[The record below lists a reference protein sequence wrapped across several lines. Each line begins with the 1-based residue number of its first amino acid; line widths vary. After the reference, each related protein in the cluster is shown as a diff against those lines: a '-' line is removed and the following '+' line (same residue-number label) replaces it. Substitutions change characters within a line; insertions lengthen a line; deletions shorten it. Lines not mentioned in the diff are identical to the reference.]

1 MSTTRDKQ
9 IILKLG
15 SKGRVPALGFGTY
28 APRESEDDVYEAVR
42 VAIKAGY
49 RHLDCAAIYR
59 NERAVGQAIKQTIVE
74 DKVKREDLF
83 ITSKLW
89 NSCHS
94 PDLVRTSLKKSM
106 EDLGLQYLDLYLI
119 HWPIGLKEGGEF
131 IPKDEKGNVL
141 FSDVDYVDTWK
152 AMEDCVDEGLVKHI
166 GLSNFNSEQIQR
178 ILDVARIKPVMNQ
191 VECHIYLSQEKLI
204 EFCKA
209 RGITVTAYSPF
220 ASPGHKTIPYTPC
233 LQEPVIVDIAKN
245 KQKTPAQV
253 IIRFLLQRELVVIPK
268 SVSPGRVIENFQV
281 FDFELTDEEMKKILA
296 LNKNHRIN
304 TEDIALTHKYY
315 PFNIEF

>member
-1 MSTTRDKQ
+1 MSITSDNQ
-9 IILKLG
+9 VILKLG
-15 SKGRVPALGFGTY
+15 NKGRVPALGFGTY

-42 VAIKAGY
+42 VAIKTGY

-74 DKVKREDLF
+74 DKVRREDLF

-89 NSCHS
+89 NSCHR

-119 HWPIGLKEGGEF
+119 HWPIALREGGEF

-152 AMEDCVDEGLVKHI
+152 AMEDCVDEGLVKYI

-220 ASPGHKTIPYTPC
+220 ASPGHKSIPYTPC
-233 LQEPVIVDIAKN
+233 LQEPVIVDIAKS
-245 KQKTPAQV
+245 KQKTPSQ
-253 IIRFLLQRELVVIPK
+253 IILRFLLQRGLVVIPK
-268 SVSPGRVIENFQV
+268 SVSPGRIVENFQV